1 MEKKGLM
8 AQIAILSLS
17 FISAGA
23 SAVNPALQGL
33 AGAYP
38 DLPFT
43 SILLVATL
51 PTLMYIPFS
60 IIAGAVA
67 GSKIKFR
74 TLALLG
80 AVLWVVGGLAP
91 LVFRNFTAILAA
103 RVLFG
108 IGLGI
113 VSPLASALILR
124 LFDGKQRASLMGF
137 GSAMMNAGGIVF
149 MLLGGVLAA
158 TFVHNVWFDYLFGV
172 VALLLLVLWLPEP
185 AKIEKVQSGVK
196 TSMPMGVWVYVFLMF
211 LFTTLMYPM
220 LLSMSTLIVKGGLGT
235 AAAAGLVLSLF
246 TGGGFLSSLVYG
258 KVSSKV
264 GRFSLALSLA
274 LFAIG
279 IGLIATSASLAVVIV
294 GAVIAGFGSGIQF
307 PAIMMLMGKV
317 APPAVISGAVG
328 LALAGNKLA
337 GFLSPYWMSLLA
349 KVSGN
354 SAVQFPLIVGSVGFA
369 VLAVVLALVNAKPAA
384 APRAQVA

>member
-1 MEKKGLM
+1 MEKRGLM

-43 SILLVATL
+43 TILLVATL

-124 LFDGKQRASLMGF
+124 LFDGKKRASLMGF

-185 AKIEKVQSGVK
+185 AKIEKAQSGVK
-196 TSMPMGVWVYVFLMF
+196 TSMPAGVWVYVFLMF

-354 SAVQFPLIVGSVGFA
+354 SAVQFPLIVGAVGFA
-369 VLAVVLALVNAKPAA
+369 VLAVVLAVVNARPAA